1 MGPGFLIGPE
11 HDVLLW
17 GFTAGII
24 SRLLDFLGW
33 TRPWDE
39 GALRDLPAYMLQGV
53 PRPAAPGAV
62 PPEERP

>member
-17 GFTAGII
+17 GFTAGIV

-39 GALRDLPAYMLQGV
+39 GAVRELPDYMLQGG
-53 PRPAAPGAV
+53 PRPAVPGAV